1 MFDRKDQRTSELVD
15 ARSVRELEGSV
26 HFGTRPDEFT
36 TSDTADAASDVL
48 CGATGGRTPDLLN
61 AIQALSQ
68 LSYSPSKKDH
78 TRFYLVI
85 MVAVPNMENIIICRP
100 YVTVNLLLLKI
111 LNISVQSPADVS
123 SF

>member
-1 MFDRKDQRTSELVD
+1 M
-15 ARSVRELEGSV
+15 SVRALQK
-26 HFGTRPDEFT
+26 TRAVTPQTIPEIN
-36 TSDTADAASDVL
+36 SRR
-48 CGATGGRTPDLLN
+48 ATGGRTPVLLN